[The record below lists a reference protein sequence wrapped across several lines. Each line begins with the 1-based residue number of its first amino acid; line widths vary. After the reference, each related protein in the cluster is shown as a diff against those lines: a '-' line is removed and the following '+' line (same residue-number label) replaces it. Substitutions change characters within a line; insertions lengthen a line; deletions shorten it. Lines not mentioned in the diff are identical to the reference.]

1 MLHCYI
7 AETCSGTQFSPV
19 NQISG
24 PIAQTAIS
32 PDIQLI
38 LVLNCRIVK
47 TNSGQ
52 QFSPVNQI
60 LGSIAQTAIKPKIQL
75 ILKNYPLAS
84 IL

>member
-1 MLHCYI
+1 M
-7 AETCSGTQFSPV
+7 SPV
-19 NQISG
+19 NQVSE
-24 PIAQTAIS
+24 PIAQNAIS

-38 LVLNCRIVK
+38 LVLDCLLVK

-75 ILKNYPLAS
+75 NLRFTAI
-84 IL
+84 

>member
-1 MLHCYI
+1 M
-7 AETCSGTQFSPV
+7 AETCSGTRFSPV

-38 LVLNCRIVK
+38 PALDCRIGK

-60 LGSIAQTAIKPKIQL
+60 LGSIAQTAIKPNI
-75 ILKNYPLAS
+75 
-84 IL
+84 

>member
-1 MLHCYI
+1 MLRYPV
-7 AETCSGTQFSPV
+7 SPV

-38 LVLNCRIVK
+38 LVLNCHIAK

-52 QFSPVNQI
+52 QFFPVNQI